1 MSKIHKILILLIL
14 TFGMLIIFESD
25 KVEAASASIS
35 SSKTVT
41 QGSSVTVTGSV
52 TAGAWNMVLSGAGQ
66 SKGLVGQTST
76 TGNQSASTSIT
87 FTASNV
93 GTYSFTFSGD
103 ISDYVTDATT
113 KANSTCTITVVAASN
128 GNNNNS
134 GNNTTPN
141 NTGSVT
147 APVLSNLGITP
158 HDFSGFTPSKT
169 SYSVNV
175 PNDCTSINLYAT
187 SKNGTVSGI
196 GQKTLKEGTNK
207 FNVIVSNSA
216 GSKTYTVSVI
226 RATADTDEVPNV
238 IDEENTESPVE
249 KGGIGLISL
258 EVTGYTLEPEF
269 KTDVYE
275 YKIKTD
281 KDLSLDDLSQIKEN
295 ILAVANNDKVIV
307 DLIPAISED
316 GIKTIA
322 VVVRD
327 AEKEY
332 AKYVIT
338 FEKKEEEKVTLA
350 PLTTSNSDNG
360 DSGWFGLDS
369 KQQIVVMFLCY
380 GLTLFA
386 TIIFATIAF
395 VQSRKLK
402 KYEED
407 EDEVEELP
415 EEETF
420 FEPKS
425 NFILNNNEE
434 ARMIEL
440 EDDKPET
447 KELISET
454 VSKLDKLNGY
464 RNPRG
469 KRAASGKHF

>member
-14 TFGMLIIFESD
+14 TFGMLIIFESN
-25 KVEAASASIS
+25 KVEAASASITP
-35 SSKTVT
+35 SKTVT

-87 FTASNV
+87 FTASNI

-103 ISDYVTDATT
+103 ISDYVTDITT
-113 KANSTCTITVVAASN
+113 RPTSTCTITVVAASN
-128 GNNNNS
+128 GNNNSDNNATT
-134 GNNTTPN
+134 NNTATA
-141 NTGSVT
+141 T
-147 APVLSNLGITP
+147 APVLSNLGIKP
-158 HDFSGFTPSKT
+158 HDFSGFTPNKT

-187 SKNGTVSGI
+187 SKNGNVSGV

-207 FNVIVSNSA
+207 FSVTVSNSA

-238 IDEENTESPVE
+238 IDEENTENPIE
-249 KGGIGLISL
+249 EDGIGLISL

-269 KTDVYE
+269 KSDVYE

-295 ILAVANNDKVIV
+295 ILAIANNENVIV

-316 GIKTIA
+316 GVKTIA

-360 DSGWFGLDS
+360 DNGWFGLNS

-402 KYEED
+402 KYEGN

-440 EDDKPET
+440 EDDEPEA

-454 VSKLDKLNGY
+454 VSKLDKLKGY